1 MRHFLLIALVS
12 VGCVGTSPGGGDDDM
27 QLPDGGIVQRTCPMP
42 ASTAAPAGPLTAAK
56 AEMCNVS
63 GSMGALH
70 WYKLAAALPGTMN
83 YVQVELW
90 DKTGAFGTELVH
102 PGTFQITGNEAD
114 YTRCGVCVRGLG
126 AKGVTGQ
133 QKEYFATGGTVN
145 VTAVGIN
152 GQPIAATLSNISFVE
167 IDPTSHSLVASGCTA
182 SVAGATVT
190 GTVVQIG
197 GTGTGGGGGG
207 GGGSCPVGIAE

>member
-1 MRHFLLIALVS
+1 
-12 VGCVGTSPGGGDDDM
+12 
-27 QLPDGGIVQRTCPMP
+27 MP
-42 ASTAAPAGPLTAAK
+42 ASTADSGALTASK

-63 GSMGALH
+63 GSMGASH
-70 WYKLAAALPGTMN
+70 WYKLAAVLPGSMN

-90 DKTGAFGTELVH
+90 DKQGVFAGGLVH
-102 PGTFQITGNEAD
+102 PGTFTITGNEAD
-114 YTRCGVCVRGLG
+114 YTKCGVCVRGLG

-152 GQPIAATLSNISFVE
+152 GQPISATLSNISFVE
-167 IDPTSHSLVASGCTA
+167 IDATTHNLVASGCAAT
-182 SVAGATVT
+182 VAGAKLD
-190 GTVVQIG
+190 GTVMQIG

-207 GGGSCPVGIAE
+207 GGAGGGGQCPAGIAE